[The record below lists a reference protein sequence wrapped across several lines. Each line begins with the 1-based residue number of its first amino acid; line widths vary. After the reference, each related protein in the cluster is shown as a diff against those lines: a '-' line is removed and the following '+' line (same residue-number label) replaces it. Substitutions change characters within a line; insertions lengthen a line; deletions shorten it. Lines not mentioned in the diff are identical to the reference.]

1 MRKHEISPRVNLSN
15 QELGNPVLV
24 TLVRDTIRCV
34 DLTRLPVCSL
44 VCAGRQYLRFSETLI
59 FIARRNT
66 SLGCPTCLTCMAEV
80 KSQGVLESSCGA
92 FRYRACLICVANVM
106 AVLRPDR
113 HAGVGTGGRYGAGS
127 YKVREDASRYKKP
140 HDGYIV
146 AACAYEVWRNKLITH
161 DEGGVL
167 RRRDVEA
174 KARTNARGTFTCRDH
189 LLAQRFESLVVS
201 AKQLQLDVLTLPR
214 CFRLRARR
222 AANAWLSWKTSRISG
237 DAVIETCR

>member
-1 MRKHEISPRVNLSN
+1 MYCLLAHMRKHEISPRVNLSN

-34 DLTRLPVCSL
+34 DLTRLSVCSL

-113 HAGVGTGGRYGAGS
+113 HAGVGTGRGRIKYEKTPADTRNLTTGILLLHAHTRSGATS
-127 YKVREDASRYKKP
+127 SLHMTKVEFCVDGTWKRKQGPTHEAHSHVATTYLPNASK
-140 HDGYIV
+140 
-146 AACAYEVWRNKLITH
+146 
-161 DEGGVL
+161 VL
-167 RRRDVEA
+167 SSRPSSFSL
-174 KARTNARGTFTCRDH
+174 TF
-189 LLAQRFESLVVS
+189 
-201 AKQLQLDVLTLPR
+201 
-214 CFRLRARR
+214 
-222 AANAWLSWKTSRISG
+222 
-237 DAVIETCR
+237 